1 MVMVFLTILFIIG
14 FLLLVFVLPMW
25 LVTRRGRQFTGPL
38 RREVDYDNPYPGATL
53 WINQD
58 PKS

>member
-1 MVMVFLTILFIIG
+1 MFLTILFIIG